1 MHDEYNSILSQNNVS
16 NPAND
21 DLEYNLVTN
30 KKLIGD
36 DKDEDY
42 DYIALNSLFSRVLYE
57 ISICTDTSLSN
68 LSYMLVQYCFPFI
81 IQLISIFVF

>member
-30 KKLIGD
+30 KKLIDD